1 MSMKRYLLLFL
12 STALILGCFI
22 AAGIIFKPESVSVK
36 TWTLE
41 PTCASDQLMC
51 TGTVKRENEKE
62 IVLSQNILVTEVFVK
77 KGDTVTAGQ
86 KLFSYQIA
94 SENSS
99 AASQQTYAELWEEY
113 QKTGQIPDEVETL
126 LAGVE
131 SQPQTSHEQEGETKT
146 ASSPIDGTV
155 MELGIQEGT
164 FLSAGET
171 AVTVAEP
178 QNLKIELQINEANVS
193 RIQVGQTAKVTGSG
207 FPEEQ
212 YSAEVVSISDAA
224 VTQTSTSGKE
234 AVVEVI
240 LKVLDANEKIK
251 PGYTVKASVVTETV
265 EDAIQI
271 PYDAVLADEEGNEYI
286 YVVSQHRAVIQPI
299 TAVKEYTSGI
309 VIEESLEEGTSIILE
324 PERVKQGDY
333 VKCFETEAFAND

>member
-12 STALILGCFI
+12 STVLVIGCFT
-22 AAGIIFKPESVSVK
+22 AAGIIFKPESVSVQ
-36 TWTLE
+36 TWNLE

-62 IVLSQNILVTEVFVK
+62 IVLSQNILITEVFVK

-94 SENSS
+94 SENSNTT
-99 AASQQTYAELWEEY
+99 SQQTYAELWEEY

-126 LAGVE
+126 LAGE
-131 SQPQTSHEQEGETKT
+131 SQPQTSQEQEGETKT
-146 ASSPIDGTV
+146 ASSPIAGEV
-155 MELGIQEGT
+155 MELDIQAGT

-212 YSAEVVSISDAA
+212 YSAEVVSISDEA

-240 LKVLDANEKIK
+240 LKVLNADKKIK

-286 YVVSQHRAVIQPI
+286 YVVSQHRAVMQPI
-299 TAVKEYTSGI
+299 TTVKEYTSGI
-309 VIEESLEEGTSIILE
+309 VIEEPLEEGIPIILE
-324 PERVKQGDY
+324 PERVNQGDY
-333 VKCFETEAFAND
+333 VKCFETEAFTND